1 MCSGEVCAFTQG
13 NEARLVSE
21 DVNAASKPLSMEG
34 SEDEWEGKWRE
45 PGEAYDKNSEGVEIS
60 LMKLH
65 RSSLLMASSRLTL
78 ITLPETPCYA
88 L

>member
-45 PGEAYDKNSEGVEIS
+45 PGEAYDKNSEGANVDNSTGNSVLCFMI
-60 LMKLH
+60 H
-65 RSSLLMASSRLTL
+65 TL
-78 ITLPETPCYA
+78 ILIVK
-88 L
+88 